1 MEKFDSELE
10 KIKGTELY
18 EHIVRTAQIY
28 SDLEK
33 HQEFFCSGFNV
44 HCKEGCGSCCEHF
57 VPDITEREAEY
68 LAFGLISEG
77 RAETVLEKVSQTD
90 HDNPPCP
97 LYDIDNKEHHCT
109 VYPYRPLIC
118 RLFGAAA
125 SKSKDGH
132 PVFRN
137 CKWNDNPGLEI
148 PSHVLEE
155 HKEYLVVMSDY
166 GMRLEEEEINDT
178 DTSMIYDA
186 LLRAVNKV
194 DLILELNEQQKQP

>member
-1 MEKFDSELE
+1 M
-10 KIKGTELY
+10 
-18 EHIVRTAQIY
+18 
-28 SDLEK
+28 
-33 HQEFFCSGFNV
+33 
-44 HCKEGCGSCCEHF
+44 
-57 VPDITEREAEY
+57 
-68 LAFGLISEG
+68 
-77 RAETVLEKVSQTD
+77 SQTD

-97 LYDIDNKEHHCT
+97 LYGIDNKEHHCT